1 MAKGFGEINKVEQ
14 PPETGLVRPAQP
26 TEHPAKEGAIAPAQ
40 QAAPTAKPPQEPK
53 PIKLDFKQ
61 IGKGQHSPVR
71 AAEMVVAVEGAI
83 ADKVLREGQARIMQG
98 LLPAYEAAGEALY
111 SQVREQISAQWGDD
125 PAIAA
130 ILEQYQ

>member
-1 MAKGFGEINKVEQ
+1 
-14 PPETGLVRPAQP
+14 
-26 TEHPAKEGAIAPAQ
+26 
-40 QAAPTAKPPQEPK
+40 
-53 PIKLDFKQ
+53 
-61 IGKGQHSPVR
+61 
-71 AAEMVVAVEGAI
+71 MVVAVEGAL